1 MIERLNEVICITPW
15 LELNLSGVIAGREEK
30 VAKQGRERKT
40 NKCEQGTIVEMKKR
54 G

>member
-15 LELNLSGVIAGREEK
+15 FELGLGSVIVDREGK
-30 VAKQGRERKT
+30 VTKQGRERKT
-40 NKCEQGTIVEMKKR
+40 NKCEQVTILEMKEP